1 MSFTDTH
8 LLPGE
13 TVTFRTRLHWKVY
26 FLPICA
32 AILLVAG
39 GVWLLR
45 STAPDWL
52 AIIPA
57 LLALLVLSGPWL
69 KRRTSE
75 FAVTNKRV
83 VVKLGVLS
91 TRSLELL
98 LPKIEA
104 ITVEQTLMGRLLGYG
119 EIIVTGSGGTN
130 ERFVGIQAPLR
141 FRQAVQ
147 AASDDA
153 AGDPRSA

>member
-1 MSFTDTH
+1 MSYIDSH

-13 TVTFRTRLHWKVY
+13 VVLFRTHLHWKVY
-26 FLPICA
+26 LLPLCGT
-32 AILLVAG
+32 AILAAG
-39 GVWLLR
+39 AAWILM
-45 STAPDWL
+45 STAPHTL
-52 AIIPA
+52 AIIPGA
-57 LLALLVLSGPWL
+57 LALLILVGPWL

-83 VVKLGVLS
+83 VVKLGVFS

-98 LPKIEA
+98 LPKVEA
-104 ITVEQTLMGRLLGYG
+104 ITVEQTLAGRLFRYG

-130 ERFVGIQAPLR
+130 ERFQGIQAPLA

-147 AASDDA
+147 AASDSGPA
-153 AGDPRSA
+153 TAG